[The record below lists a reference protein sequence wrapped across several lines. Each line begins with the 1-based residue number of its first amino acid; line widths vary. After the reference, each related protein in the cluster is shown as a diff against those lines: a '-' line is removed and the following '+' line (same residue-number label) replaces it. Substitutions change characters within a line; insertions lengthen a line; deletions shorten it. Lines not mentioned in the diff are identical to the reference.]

1 MKKSARIL
9 AVLAAAATL
18 GLGLSS
24 CDYWDT
30 EWYKNGGDTS
40 TASSGG
46 SGSGSSGS
54 TASSGSAAYSG
65 NLTVNSVAYTTL
77 TMTGDASSGTAV
89 LSGNGGSANGT
100 YARSAV
106 AAAANTLN
114 LSGTYTLTFSFGTIT
129 VVFANNTVTISAG
142 TVAASGTASVSTES
156 GTASTGS
163 STTTNSSP
171 VSISEIYG
179 KTFTSDCS
187 DSVRI
192 TSTGEI
198 VWTVASVLPGGTP
211 DERTSTYT
219 ATGNTFSADFTLQ
232 DSSTMHAEWTIVS
245 ATRLSRTSAGYTG
258 YYDLQQ

>member
-9 AVLAAAATL
+9 AVLAAAVAL
-18 GLGLSS
+18 GTVVVS
-24 CDYWDT
+24 CDYWKED
-30 EWYKNGGDTS
+30 WYDGEKSENAPLTGSTSAGSVTYAGSLSVNGTS
-40 TASSGG
+40 YTSLSMTGSSSSGN
-46 SGSGSSGS
+46 
-54 TASSGSAAYSG
+54 ALLSGSAGSVSG
-65 NLTVNSVAYTTL
+65 SYA
-77 TMTGDASSGTAV
+77 ASGT
-89 LSGNGGSANGT
+89 S
-100 YARSAV
+100 R
-106 AAAANTLN
+106 AASTLN
-114 LSGTYTLTFSFGTIT
+114 LSGTYTLSFSFGTIT
-129 VVFANNTVTISAG
+129 AVISSNTAILSAG
-142 TVAASGTASVSTES
+142 SVAASGTASVAAES